1 MTHRA
6 RPQQSVL
13 VKLVSE
19 AREIIKSW
27 KPWHIHFVHIAR
39 EHNSWLNF
47 LTNHAFLRQRAVQL
61 QDLVTTTPLTERSPR
76 IIKASMLG
84 NHVQPLCGTAWDD
97 S

>member
-6 RPQQSVL
+6 RLRQPVL

-19 AREIIKSW
+19 AWEIIKSW

-47 LTNHAFLRQRAVQL
+47 LTNHAFLRWRVVQL
-61 QDLVTTTPLTERSPR
+61 QDLVTTMPLSERAPR
-76 IIKASMLG
+76 IIKASTLG
-84 NHVQPLCGTAWDD
+84 NHVQPLCGTVWDD